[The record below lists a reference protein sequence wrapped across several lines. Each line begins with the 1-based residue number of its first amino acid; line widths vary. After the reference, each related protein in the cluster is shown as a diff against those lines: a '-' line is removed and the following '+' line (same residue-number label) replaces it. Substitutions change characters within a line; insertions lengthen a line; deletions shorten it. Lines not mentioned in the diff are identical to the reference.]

1 MDYYSPETPIN
12 LLLLIAFLNLYV
24 FREVKL
30 LIFVVFRGKGELYM
44 YLNLKFNKKKIHQ
57 LGLLFMQW
65 VFFLENDKKYTF
77 FIQNKRIFNIY
88 ISFGSKGPVPVRYT
102 DFQKV
107 FKTFGYHCTISL
119 MSSMLK
125 KSRTWMH
132 IPTPFFAWIFFC
144 LNLSDIE
151 MKLKNY
157 IEVCSERGLLFQNC
171 NL

>member
-1 MDYYSPETPIN
+1 
-12 LLLLIAFLNLYV
+12 
-24 FREVKL
+24 
-30 LIFVVFRGKGELYM
+30 M
-44 YLNLKFNKKKIHQ
+44 YLNLNLIKRRITNLVYFSCNEYFSLKMKKIY
-57 LGLLFMQW
+57 L
-65 VFFLENDKKYTF
+65 

-88 ISFGSKGPVPVRYT
+88 KSFGSKGPVPVRYT

-157 IEVCSERGLLFQNC
+157 IEVCSEIYFFRIVICRFDNIIWYGFLFLIAIYYPKKKKTCQ
-171 NL
+171 

>member
-1 MDYYSPETPIN
+1 M
-12 LLLLIAFLNLYV
+12 
-24 FREVKL
+24 
-30 LIFVVFRGKGELYM
+30 
-44 YLNLKFNKKKIHQ
+44 KKIY
-57 LGLLFMQW
+57 L
-65 VFFLENDKKYTF
+65 

-88 ISFGSKGPVPVRYT
+88 KSFGSKGPVPVRYT

-132 IPTPFFAWIFFC
+132 IIYQPPFLLEFFFY

-157 IEVCSERGLLFQNC
+157 IEVCSEIYFFRIVICRFDNIIWYGFLFLIAICYPKKKKKTCQ
-171 NL
+171 

>member
-1 MDYYSPETPIN
+1 M
-12 LLLLIAFLNLYV
+12 
-24 FREVKL
+24 
-30 LIFVVFRGKGELYM
+30 
-44 YLNLKFNKKKIHQ
+44 KKI
-57 LGLLFMQW
+57 L
-65 VFFLENDKKYTF
+65 F
-77 FIQNKRIFNIY
+77 FIQIKRIFNIY
-88 ISFGSKGPVPVRYT
+88 ISFGRKGLVPVRYT

-151 MKLKNY
+151 MKLKNF
-157 IEVCSERGLLFQNC
+157 IEVCSEIYFFRIVICRFDMAYGFINMAFFFWLQFITQKRKKPVNKFNPNWFSFCLAVNT
-171 NL
+171 ND

>member
-30 LIFVVFRGKGELYM
+30 LIFVVFRGKGEWYM
-44 YLNLKFNKKKIHQ
+44 YLNLNLIKRRITNLVYFSCNEYFSLKMKKIY
-57 LGLLFMQW
+57 L
-65 VFFLENDKKYTF
+65 

-88 ISFGSKGPVPVRYT
+88 ESFGSKGPVPVRYT

-132 IPTPFFAWIFFC
+132 IPTPFFT
-144 LNLSDIE
+144 
-151 MKLKNY
+151 
-157 IEVCSERGLLFQNC
+157 
-171 NL
+171 

>member
-1 MDYYSPETPIN
+1 MWLNYVVDYYSPETPIN

-44 YLNLKFNKKKIHQ
+44 YLNLNLIKRRITNLVYFSCNEYFSLKMKKIY
-57 LGLLFMQW
+57 L
-65 VFFLENDKKYTF
+65 

-132 IPTPFFAWIFFC
+132 IPTPFFT
-144 LNLSDIE
+144 
-151 MKLKNY
+151 
-157 IEVCSERGLLFQNC
+157 
-171 NL
+171 